1 MKKIV
6 FAMLFFIGLLG
17 FSETVKSGVYSNG
30 KDYTN
35 GGIYYIFTA
44 DGEKVIVYDG
54 YVRPDGA
61 PDAVPGSIMRL
72 YLGISEGK
80 KGTLV
85 STNSRMYAFG
95 VGSESN
101 DITTFNVSKKDLKV
115 SGDKKAYKFLRELT
129 EDDRDRIYEI
139 LNNLGVK

>member
-61 PDAVPGSIMRL
+61 PDAVPGDIMRL

-139 LNNLGVK
+139 LNQLGVN

>member
-1 MKKIV
+1 
-6 FAMLFFIGLLG
+6 
-17 FSETVKSGVYSNG
+17 
-30 KDYTN
+30 
-35 GGIYYIFTA
+35 
-44 DGEKVIVYDG
+44 
-54 YVRPDGA
+54 
-61 PDAVPGSIMRL
+61 
-72 YLGISEGK
+72 
-80 KGTLV
+80 
-85 STNSRMYAFG
+85 MYAFG

>member
-1 MKKIV
+1 
-6 FAMLFFIGLLG
+6 MLFFIGLLG

-54 YVRPDGA
+54 YVRPHGA
-61 PDAVPGSIMRL
+61 HDAVPGDIMRL

>member
-61 PDAVPGSIMRL
+61 PDAVPGDIMRL

-85 STNSRMYAFG
+85 STNSRMYALG
-95 VGSESN
+95 VSSESN

>member
-1 MKKIV
+1 
-6 FAMLFFIGLLG
+6 
-17 FSETVKSGVYSNG
+17 
-30 KDYTN
+30 
-35 GGIYYIFTA
+35 
-44 DGEKVIVYDG
+44 
-54 YVRPDGA
+54 
-61 PDAVPGSIMRL
+61 MRL

>member
-6 FAMLFFIGLLG
+6 FDMLFIIRMLG

-35 GGIYYIFTA
+35 GGTYYIFTA

-101 DITTFNVSKKDLKV
+101 DITTFNVSKKDLRV
-115 SGDKKAYKFLRELT
+115 SGDKKAYKFIRELT

>member
-6 FAMLFFIGLLG
+6 LTMLFFIGILG
-17 FSETVKSGVYSNG
+17 FSETAKTGVYVNT
-30 KDYTN
+30 KDSAN
-35 GGIYYIFTA
+35 GGVYYIFTA
-44 DGEKVIVYDG
+44 DGDKLVVYDG
-54 YVRPDGA
+54 YVRPDKS
-61 PDAVPGSIMRL
+61 PDAVPADIYRM
-72 YLGISEGK
+72 YLGVSEGK
-80 KGTLV
+80 NGTLI
-85 STNSRMYAFG
+85 STNNRMYAFG

-101 DITTFNVSKKDLKV
+101 DVTTFNVSKKDLKV

>member
-35 GGIYYIFTA
+35 GGTYYIFTA

-61 PDAVPGSIMRL
+61 PDAVPGDIMRL

-129 EDDRDRIYEI
+129 EDDRDRIYGV

>member
-17 FSETVKSGVYSNG
+17 FSETAKSGVYSNT
-30 KDYTN
+30 KEYTN
-35 GGIYYIFTA
+35 GGVYYIFTA
-44 DGEKVIVYDG
+44 DGEKVVLYDG

-61 PDAVPGSIMRL
+61 PDAVPGDIMRL

-80 KGTLV
+80 NGTLV
-85 STNSRMYAFG
+85 STNSRMYAFSI
-95 VGSESN
+95 GSESN
-101 DITTFNVSKKDLKV
+101 DMTTFNVTKKDLKV
-115 SGDKKAYKFLRELT
+115 SGDKKSYKFIRELT

-139 LNNLGVK
+139 LKNLGVE

>member
-61 PDAVPGSIMRL
+61 PDAVPGDIMRL

-85 STNSRMYAFG
+85 STNSRMYAFSI
-95 VGSESN
+95 GSESN
-101 DITTFNVSKKDLKV
+101 DMTTFNVTKKDLKV
-115 SGDKKAYKFLRELT
+115 SGDKKSYKFIRELT

-139 LNNLGVK
+139 LKNLGVE